1 MKKGIL
7 VVAFALLVSVVPSF
21 AQAFFPTEK
30 GAFYDQLSAYL
41 SSSSSKQDRDEAAV
55 ILQNFRGV
63 WDSYYSGT
71 EANTVMQLCERF
83 HAKSGGRAYANI
95 FNFVEVLQCIPTAS
109 LSHRDVGNWL
119 AYTDA
124 KAQKSMNG
132 MDKYLASCRDLFVDK
147 VLSAKGNSKWML
159 RDALWGFPSSEKF
172 ELTVDGTLVL
182 ASQKDESVIK
192 NTKGVYYLEDNL

>member
-7 VVAFALLVSVVPSF
+7 IVAFALLVSVVPSF

-71 EANTVMQLCERF
+71 EANKKFRLWIFRKLGVGVLLNPGLVAPPLENQFSKELIGKERLLYF
-83 HAKSGGRAYANI
+83 GR
-95 FNFVEVLQCIPTAS
+95 S
-109 LSHRDVGNWL
+109 
-119 AYTDA
+119 
-124 KAQKSMNG
+124 
-132 MDKYLASCRDLFVDK
+132 
-147 VLSAKGNSKWML
+147 
-159 RDALWGFPSSEKF
+159 
-172 ELTVDGTLVL
+172 
-182 ASQKDESVIK
+182 
-192 NTKGVYYLEDNL
+192 